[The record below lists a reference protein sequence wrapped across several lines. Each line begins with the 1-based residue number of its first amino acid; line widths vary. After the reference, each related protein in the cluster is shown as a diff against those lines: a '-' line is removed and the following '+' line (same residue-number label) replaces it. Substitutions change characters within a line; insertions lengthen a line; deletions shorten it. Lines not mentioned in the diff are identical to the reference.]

1 MKDEGEGA
9 GVSMESLR
17 LVRQACGSRE
27 MAVLGLRAEKASG
40 LRNPRPWDGMPG
52 RTGADGETLH

>member
-27 MAVLGLRAEKASG
+27 MAVLGLGAEKAW
-40 LRNPRPWDGMPG
+40 PRGWSAWTD
-52 RTGADGETLH
+52 RS

>member
-27 MAVLGLRAEKASG
+27 MAALGGSPTAEKAS
-40 LRNPRPWDGMPG
+40 PRG
-52 RTGADGETLH
+52 RSAWTDRT